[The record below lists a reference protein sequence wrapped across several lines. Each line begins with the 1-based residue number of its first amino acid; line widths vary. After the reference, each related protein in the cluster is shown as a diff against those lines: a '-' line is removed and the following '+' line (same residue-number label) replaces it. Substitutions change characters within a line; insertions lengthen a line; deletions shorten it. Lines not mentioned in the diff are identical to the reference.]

1 MKMEDRIKKT
11 IYKHFGKPKNIVKE
25 RVNIFKEYSS
35 PAGYKSPDFKLGD
48 WQMGRMSVFTEKVL
62 LNGDGSRS
70 GLMTSEIKAP
80 ASTFIVFFLMSI
92 FRILLKCLS
101 DITRVFKFGLIDLPS

>member
-25 RVNIFKEYSS
+25 RVSIYKEYSS

-62 LNGDGSRS
+62 LNGDGSKS
-70 GLMTSEIKAP
+70 GLMTSEIKGDCEG
-80 ASTFIVFFLMSI
+80 TWFFGHTDTELKI
-92 FRILLKCLS
+92 IPDKGKHIILELL
-101 DITRVFKFGLIDLPS
+101 GGE

>member
-70 GLMTSEIKAP
+70 GLMTSEIKGDLQG
-80 ASTFIVFFLMSI
+80 TWFFGHTDTELKI
-92 FRILLKCLS
+92 IPDKGKEIILELL
-101 DITRVFKFGLIDLPS
+101 GGE